1 MNRKGQTTVEFA
13 VAALVFF
20 AFLFA
25 LIDIAVMF
33 YVNLTMQHAVR
44 EGARYA
50 VTGQGGQNGNLRRR
64 ALVEKIREC
73 SNGLY
78 EKNANASREPTVSL
92 VAPAKTAAYA
102 NYTGSPVNDT
112 GRPGEIVTVS
122 LAYSWPL
129 LTPVL
134 GAFFPEGRYNF
145 VVRATMRNEPWE
157 GRP

>member
-1 MNRKGQTTVEFA
+1 MNQKGQTTVEFA
-13 VAALVFF
+13 LTVVVFLAFVFALVD
-20 AFLFA
+20 FA
-25 LIDIAVMF
+25 LMF

-50 VTGQGGQNGNLRRR
+50 ITGQGGQNGNQRRS
-64 ALVEKIREC
+64 ALLHKIRES

-78 EKNANASREPTVSL
+78 EKNANPRPAPSVSV
-92 VAPAKTAAYA
+92 VAPASTAAFD
-102 NYTGSPVNDT
+102 NYTGRPVDDT
-112 GRPGEIVTVS
+112 GRPGEIIIVS

-134 GAFFPEGRYNF
+134 RGVFPNGRYDF

>member
-1 MNRKGQTTVEFA
+1 MNHKGQTTVEFA
-13 VAALVFF
+13 LTVVVLL

-25 LIDIAVMF
+25 LVDFAVMF

-50 VTGQGGQNGNLRRR
+50 ITGQGGQNGNLRRS
-64 ALVEKIREC
+64 ALIDKIKES

-78 EKNANASREPTVSL
+78 EKNANPLKSPTVSV
-92 VAPAKTAAYA
+92 VAPASTAPFD
-102 NYTGSPVNDT
+102 NYTGSPVDDT
-112 GRPGEIVTVS
+112 GKPGEIIMVS

-134 GAFFPEGRYNF
+134 RGVFPDGRYDF

-157 GRP
+157 GYR

>member
-1 MNRKGQTTVEFA
+1 MNLKGQTTVEFA
-13 VAALVFF
+13 VTVVIFF
-20 AFLFA
+20 VFLFA
-25 LIDIAVMF
+25 LIDFAVMF

-50 VTGQGGQNGNLRRR
+50 ITGQGGDSGKLRRD
-64 ALVEKIREC
+64 ALEAKIEEC

-78 EKNANASREPTVSL
+78 EKNAHPRKAVTVS
-92 VAPAKTAAYA
+92 VVTPASTAGFE
-102 NYTGSPVNDT
+102 NYTGSPVKDT
-112 GRPGEIVTVS
+112 GKPGEIITVT

-134 GAFFPEGRYNF
+134 KVVFPDGRYDF

-157 GRP
+157 GRR